1 MKQRRTWSC
10 LIFTHLAGHQNFNDL
25 YVTVQAG
32 FATVD
37 GNSNENDIK
46 EKNPVMVV
54 GLCWVKSGG
63 NSGLTPLITHHCCWV
78 EKP

>member
-37 GNSNENDIK
+37 GNSNENYTK
-46 EKNPVMVV
+46 ENTFQLIPLCWLVFV
-54 GLCWVKSGG
+54 GLNLMV
-63 NSGLTPLITHHCCWV
+63 IQA
-78 EKP
+78 

>member
-10 LIFTHLAGHQNFNDL
+10 LIFTHLAGDQNFNDL

-32 FATVD
+32 FTTVD

-46 EKNPVMVV
+46 EHTFQLIPLCWWVFV
-54 GLCWVKSGG
+54 GLNLMV
-63 NSGLTPLITHHCCWV
+63 IQA
-78 EKP
+78 